1 MGLVVSELRQTP
13 VSEQALEI
21 VERKGLGH
29 PDHICDAVMNEVSV
43 SLSKEYLKRYGTVL
57 HHNIDKALL
66 AAGEVRRNFGGGEVK
81 RPMLMVFGD
90 RATYDVDGDPVP
102 IDEIAV
108 STAKKWFSKNLRFV
122 DPERHVRY
130 QVELARGSEAL
141 RDIFSRKGKFY
152 GANDTSAAVGYAPMT
167 ETEKIVLHTER
178 YINSPS
184 FKKEFPETGEDIKIM
199 GSREGKDLNLTIAM
213 AFVDRLIES
222 ENQYFKRKAEVVED
236 VTRFVKSRV
245 KLDSVN
251 VDINTLDKKGRGMGG
266 IYLTVLGT
274 SADDGD
280 GGQVGRGNR
289 VNGLIPLNRPTCS
302 EAAAGKNPVS
312 HVGKIY
318 NLLTYEIAQ
327 HIHQKVSGVKE
338 VYVWL
343 LSQIGRPINEPK
355 VAGVELILD
364 KGVNLKQ
371 VSKVASEIAKS
382 DLNNINDFTKRLT
395 EGKIPVC

>member
-13 VSEQALEI
+13 VSEQELEI

-29 PDHICDAVMNEVSV
+29 PDHICDAVMNEVSI
-43 SLSKEYLKRYGTVL
+43 SLSREYIKRYGIVM

-66 AAGEVRRNFGGGEVK
+66 AAGAVRRNFGGGEVK

-90 RATYDVDGDPVP
+90 RATYEVDGDPVP

-108 STAKKWFSKNLRFV
+108 STAKKWFKKNLRFV

-141 RDIFSRKGKFY
+141 QDIFSRKGKFM
-152 GANDTSAAVGYAPMT
+152 GANDTSAAVGYAPLT
-167 ETEKIVLHTER
+167 ETERMVLLTEH

-184 FKKEFPETGEDIKIM
+184 FKKEFPETGEDVKIM
-199 GSREGKDLNLTIAM
+199 ACREDSHLDLTIAL
-213 AFVDRLIES
+213 AFVDRFIENES
-222 ENQYFKRKAEVVED
+222 QYFRQKAEVVED
-236 VTRFVKSRV
+236 VTRFVRSRA
-245 KLDSVN
+245 KFDEVN
-251 VDINTLDKKGRGMGG
+251 ISINTLDKRGRGMGG
-266 IYLTVLGT
+266 MYLTVLGT

-318 NLLTYEIAQ
+318 NLLSYEIAE
-327 HIHQKVSGVKE
+327 HIYQKVSGLQE

-343 LSQIGRPINEPK
+343 VSQIGRPINTP
-355 VAGVELILD
+355 
-364 KGVNLKQ
+364 KGVGIELVLEKGVDVKT
-371 VSKVASEIAKS
+371 VSKPINDIVKAE
-382 DLNNINDFTKRLT
+382 LNNIDDFSKRLT
-395 EGKIPVC
+395 QGKMAIC